1 MNIETKYAI
10 GDEVCYHSFAGFKKG
25 RVTAIKVYTT
35 ACITCIH
42 YTLNGNDDLV
52 ISEHHLYTEQEVHEA
67 NGYKVKFVE

>member
-1 MNIETKYAI
+1 MDIKTKYSI

-25 RVTAIKVYTT
+25 IVTAIKTYTT
-35 ACITCIH
+35 SCITCIN

-67 NGYKVKFVE
+67 NGYKVRFVE